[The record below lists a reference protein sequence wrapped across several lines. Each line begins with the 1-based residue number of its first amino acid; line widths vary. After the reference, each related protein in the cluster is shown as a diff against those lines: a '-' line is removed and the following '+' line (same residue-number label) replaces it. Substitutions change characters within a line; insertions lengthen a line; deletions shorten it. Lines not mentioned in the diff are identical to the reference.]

1 LKPPLKLK
9 HTIDALAAVI
19 FPAPCRICGA
29 TLLEAGTIPICAKCL
44 DSLDPPEAWSR
55 GPRCDLCGRP
65 FISPMAAEAALP
77 LCLLCRRGMYAF
89 ERARSY
95 SAYTEEM
102 HKAVMLLKYEGLIRL
117 AHWMGERMLETFER
131 ERGEF
136 RPDVVT
142 PVPLHTVRQRERGYN
157 QAEWLARPLARKLGV
172 PLRRDVLI
180 RKLPRPDKLLLSR
193 SERWGL
199 ARSAFAA
206 REGARVDKLRVL
218 LIDDVFTTGAT
229 LDACSRALL
238 KCGAASVFGLTA
250 ARAVPNW
257 ASTDSP
263 KGNQSGPPSISLLRG
278 SRP

>member
-1 LKPPLKLK
+1 VRLKTTL
-9 HTIDALAAVI
+9 DALAAVI
-19 FPAPCRICGA
+19 FPAPCRICDA
-29 TLLEAGTIPICAKCL
+29 TLLEAGMIPICSKCL
-44 DSLDPPEAWSR
+44 HSLDPPAAWFQ
-55 GPRCDLCGRP
+55 GPRCEQCGRP
-65 FISPMAAEAALP
+65 FVSVMAGEAARP
-77 LCLLCRRGMYAF
+77 QCLLCRRGMYAF
-89 ERARSY
+89 ERARSF
-95 SAYTEEM
+95 SAYSDAM

-117 AHWMGERMLETFER
+117 GYWMGEKMMETLER

-136 RPDVVT
+136 TPDIVV
-142 PVPLHTVRQRERGYN
+142 PVPLHPVRRRERGYN

-193 SERWGL
+193 SERWRL
-199 ARSAFAA
+199 ARSSFAS

-238 KCGAASVFGLTA
+238 KCGATSVFGLTA

-257 ASTDSP
+257 ASPDP
-263 KGNQSGPPSISLLRG
+263 IGRNQTGPPGIS
-278 SRP
+278 